1 MTTILLVDDDQINV
15 RVFSKVLTKLGGM
28 EVRYAASVEEIIQSV
43 HSDQIDLV
51 LLDVSLPWSY
61 KNETVNGIKISRLL
75 KFDPKT
81 ANLPILLVTAH
92 AMQGDRER
100 FLDLS
105 GADGYASKPII
116 DHQAFIELIQSLVK
130 V

>member
-75 KFDPKT
+75 KSDPKT

>member
-28 EVRYAASVEEIIQSV
+28 EVRYAASVEEIMQSV

-75 KFDPKT
+75 KSDPKT

>member
-61 KNETVNGIKISRLL
+61 KNETVNGIKISRLV
-75 KFDPKT
+75 KSDPKT

>member
-1 MTTILLVDDDQINV
+1 MFLYPGVT
-15 RVFSKVLTKLGGM
+15 
-28 EVRYAASVEEIIQSV
+28 
-43 HSDQIDLV
+43 
-51 LLDVSLPWSY
+51 

-75 KFDPKT
+75 KSDPKT

>member
-75 KFDPKT
+75 KSDPKT

-116 DHQAFIELIQSLVK
+116 DHQAFIELIQSLVM

>member
-1 MTTILLVDDDQINV
+1 MTTILLVDDDPINV

-75 KFDPKT
+75 KSDPKT

-130 V
+130 D

>member
-1 MTTILLVDDDQINV
+1 MTTILLVDDDPINV

-75 KFDPKT
+75 KSDPKT

>member
-1 MTTILLVDDDQINV
+1 MTTILLADDDQINV

-28 EVRYAASVEEIIQSV
+28 EVRYAASVEEIIQSA

-75 KFDPKT
+75 KSDPKT

>member
-43 HSDQIDLV
+43 HSEQIDLV

-75 KFDPKT
+75 KSDPKT